1 MVDDKLQDECGI
13 IGFWNRDNFD
23 VAELLYLGLYGIQH
37 RGQQSAGAAIND
49 GGKIVYHKELGLVSE
64 VFNEIVVRHLGNGK
78 AGIAHVGYNTTA
90 ENLRENTQ
98 PFVFRYTKGQMAI
111 SYNGCLLNA
120 PALRLELEQ
129 SGYVFQSSSD
139 AEIIACLIS
148 RQRVKSHSIEESLIQ
163 VMKIISGA
171 YSILIM
177 TPHKIVAVRDSKG
190 MKPLCFGKLDNSF
203 VFCSESAG
211 LDTIGA
217 KMIRDIVP
225 GEIVV
230 ADNDG
235 IRSLLTKTAEKTAMC
250 IFEFV
255 YLARTDS
262 YIDGISVYEAR
273 FEAGKKLALECPV
286 DADVVM
292 GVPDSGVTAALGYA
306 LQSGLPYAEGL
317 MKNRYI
323 GRTFIQPSQESR
335 ELAVGLKL
343 NPIKSQLEG
352 KRVVLIDDSIVRG
365 TTSKKIVQMLKE
377 VGGAKEVHMRISSP
391 PVKYPCHYGIDTPD
405 KNMLIANQ
413 MSKEEIAELIGA
425 DSLGFISID
434 ALAETPVGAKCSFCY
449 ACFNGNYPLENREG
463 HIDE

>member
-1 MVDDKLQDECGI
+1 MDDDKLQDECGI

-37 RGQQSAGAAIND
+37 RGQQSAGVAIID
-49 GGKIVYHKELGLVSE
+49 GGKIVYHKELGLVAE
-64 VFNEIVVRHLGNGK
+64 VFNEVVVKHLGNGK
-78 AGIAHVGYNTTA
+78 AGLGHVGYNTTT

-120 PALRLELEQ
+120 HELRVELEE

-139 AEIIACLIS
+139 AEIVACLIS
-148 RQRVKSHSIEESLIQ
+148 RQRVKCHSIEESLVQ
-163 VMKIISGA
+163 VMKIIKGA

-203 VFCSESAG
+203 VFCSESSG

-225 GEIVV
+225 GEVVV

-235 IRSLLTKTAEKTAMC
+235 IRSVLTKVIEKTAMC

-273 FEAGKKLALECPV
+273 FEAGKKLALECPAP
-286 DADVVM
+286 ADVVM

-317 MKNRYI
+317 IKNRYI
-323 GRTFIQPSQESR
+323 GRTFIQPGQASR

-343 NPIKSQLEG
+343 NPIRSQLEG
-352 KRVVLIDDSIVRG
+352 KRVVLVDDSIVRG

-405 KNMLIANQ
+405 KNMLIANR
-413 MSKEEIAELIGA
+413 MSTEEISRLIGS
-425 DSLGFISID
+425 DSLGFISIE
-434 ALAETPVGAKCSFCY
+434 ALAQTPVGAKCGFCY
-449 ACFNGNYPLENREG
+449 ACFDGDYPLNKKAENTNE
-463 HIDE
+463 